1 MQHRSGYV
9 PKLIDVAGFLAMSSF
24 WGLNYVMVKFALV
37 YEPPLMF
44 LLFRVI
50 FAAIFSL
57 FLIKGGLKFPRDFM
71 TNVKLVILSALNITL
86 FMGLWFIGES
96 TESASI
102 SSILV
107 YTYPIFSIV
116 FSSIFLADRIGPLT
130 IVGSILGFLG
140 IVLIFIDQL
149 SISPGIG
156 LVLLVLSALS
166 WAGGTIFYKK
176 YVHTT
181 HPATVNAIQYIYAL
195 PFIVVWAFATESFS
209 LAGITWQFLLIS
221 LYVGVLGTAVAY
233 FIYLKL
239 YREYS
244 VPAIS
249 SYFFVVPALS
259 ILFSFIILRETNTL
273 FTYAGFILVAA
284 GIYLTSRCQ
293 RNGKQIAQAISL

>member
-1 MQHRSGYV
+1 M
-9 PKLIDVAGFLAMSSF
+9 PKSADVAGFLAMSSF

-37 YEPPLMF
+37 YEPPLVF
-44 LLFRVI
+44 LLFRVL
-50 FAAIFSL
+50 FAAIFSI
-57 FLIKGGLKFPRDFM
+57 FLIKGGLKFPRDLM

-116 FSSIFLADRIGPLT
+116 FSAIFLADRISLLT
-130 IVGSILGFLG
+130 IAGTVLGFLG

-149 SISPGIG
+149 SIRPGIG
-156 LVLLVLSALS
+156 LVFLVLSAVS

-176 YVHTT
+176 YIHTT

-195 PFIVVWAFATESFS
+195 PFIVIWAFATESFS
-209 LAGITWQFLLIS
+209 LSGITWQFLLIS
-221 LYVGVLGTAVAY
+221 LYIGVLGTGLAY

-249 SYFFVVPALS
+249 SYFFMVPALS
-259 ILFSFIILRETNTL
+259 ILFSFIILGQTNTL
-273 FTYAGFILVAA
+273 FTYGGFALVAA
-284 GIYLTSRCQ
+284 GIYLTSRSQ
-293 RNGKQIAQAISL
+293 RIIKPAGQAISL

>member
-1 MQHRSGYV
+1 M
-9 PKLIDVAGFLAMSSF
+9 PKSIDVAGFLAMSSF
-24 WGLNYVMVKFALV
+24 WGLNYIMVKFALL
-37 YEPPLMF
+37 YEPPLML
-44 LLFRVI
+44 LLFRVM

-57 FLIKGGLKFPRDFM
+57 FLIKGGLKFPRDLV
-71 TNVKLVILSALNITL
+71 TNLKMVILSALNITL

-107 YTYPIFSIV
+107 YTYPIFSII

-130 IVGSILGFLG
+130 VAGSVLGFAG
-140 IVLIFIDQL
+140 IVLIFVDQL

-156 LVLLVLSALS
+156 LILLLLSALS

-176 YVHTT
+176 YIHTT

-195 PFIVVWAFATESFS
+195 PFIAVWAFATESFS
-209 LAGITWQFLLIS
+209 LSGITWQFLLIS
-221 LYVGVLGTAVAY
+221 LYIGVLGTAVAY

-249 SYFFVVPALS
+249 SYFFLVPALS
-259 ILFSFIILRETNTL
+259 ILFSFLILGQTNTI
-273 FTYAGFILVAA
+273 FTYGGFALVAV
-284 GIYLTSRCQ
+284 GIYLTSRSQ
-293 RNGKQIAQAISL
+293 RNMGNKPQSISL

>member
-1 MQHRSGYV
+1 M
-9 PKLIDVAGFLAMSSF
+9 PKSADVAEFIAMSSF

-44 LLFRVI
+44 LLFRVM
-50 FAAIFSL
+50 FAAMFSL
-57 FLIKGGLKFPRDFM
+57 FLIKGGLKFPRDLM
-71 TNVKLVILSALNITL
+71 TNVKLAILSALNITL

-107 YTYPIFSIV
+107 YTYPIFSII
-116 FSSIFLADRIGPLT
+116 FSAIFLADSINSLT
-130 IVGSILGFLG
+130 IAGTVLGFLG

-149 SISPGIG
+149 SIRPGIG
-156 LVLLVLSALS
+156 LVFLVLSAVS

-176 YVHTT
+176 YIHTT

-195 PFIVVWAFATESFS
+195 PFIVIWAFATESFS
-209 LAGITWQFLLIS
+209 LSGITWQFLLIS
-221 LYVGVLGTAVAY
+221 LYIGVLGTGLAY

-239 YREYS
+239 YRKYS

-249 SYFFVVPALS
+249 SYFFTVPALS
-259 ILFSFIILRETNTL
+259 IRRYYRLIARPACFPFLWLRE
-273 FTYAGFILVAA
+273 V
-284 GIYLTSRCQ
+284 R
-293 RNGKQIAQAISL
+293 

>member
-1 MQHRSGYV
+1 M
-9 PKLIDVAGFLAMSSF
+9 PKSIDVAGFLAMSSF
-24 WGLNYVMVKFALV
+24 WGLNYIMVKFALL
-37 YEPPLMF
+37 YEPPLIF
-44 LLFRVI
+44 LLFRVM

-57 FLIKGGLKFPRDFM
+57 FLIKGGLKFPRDLV
-71 TNVKLVILSALNITL
+71 TNLKMVILSALNITL

-107 YTYPIFSIV
+107 YTYPIFSII

-130 IVGSILGFLG
+130 VAGSVLGFAG
-140 IVLIFIDQL
+140 IVLIFVDQL

-156 LVLLVLSALS
+156 LILLLLSALS

-176 YVHTT
+176 YIHTT

-195 PFIVVWAFATESFS
+195 PFIVVWAFATESFNLS
-209 LAGITWQFLLIS
+209 GITWQFLLIS
-221 LYVGVLGTAVAY
+221 LYIGVLGTAVAY

-249 SYFFVVPALS
+249 SYFFLVPALS
-259 ILFSFIILRETNTL
+259 ILFSFLILGQTNTI
-273 FTYAGFILVAA
+273 FTYGGFALVAV
-284 GIYLTSRCQ
+284 GIYLTSRSQ
-293 RNGKQIAQAISL
+293 RNMGNKPQSISL

>member
-1 MQHRSGYV
+1 M
-9 PKLIDVAGFLAMSSF
+9 PKSIDVAGFMAMSSF
-24 WGLNYVMVKFALV
+24 WGLNYIMVKFALL
-37 YEPPLMF
+37 YEPPLML
-44 LLFRVI
+44 LLFRVM

-57 FLIKGGLKFPRDFM
+57 FLIKGGLKFPRDLV
-71 TNVKLVILSALNITL
+71 TNLKMVILSALNITL
-86 FMGLWFIGES
+86 FMGLWFIGEG

-107 YTYPIFSIV
+107 YTYPIFSII

-130 IVGSILGFLG
+130 VAGSVLGFAG
-140 IVLIFIDQL
+140 IVLIFVDQL

-156 LVLLVLSALS
+156 LILLLLSALS

-176 YVHTT
+176 YIHTT

-195 PFIVVWAFATESFS
+195 PFITVWAFATESFS
-209 LAGITWQFLLIS
+209 LSGITWQFLLIS
-221 LYVGVLGTAVAY
+221 LYIGVLGTAVAY

-249 SYFFVVPALS
+249 SYFFLVPALS
-259 ILFSFIILRETNTL
+259 ILFSFLILGQTNTI
-273 FTYAGFILVAA
+273 FTYGGFALVAV
-284 GIYLTSRCQ
+284 GIYLTSRSQ
-293 RNGKQIAQAISL
+293 RNMGNEPQSISL

>member
-1 MQHRSGYV
+1 M
-9 PKLIDVAGFLAMSSF
+9 PKSADVAGFLAMSSF

-37 YEPPLMF
+37 YEPPLVF
-44 LLFRVI
+44 LLFRVL
-50 FAAIFSL
+50 FAAIFSI
-57 FLIKGGLKFPRDFM
+57 FLIKGGLKFPRDLM

-116 FSSIFLADRIGPLT
+116 FSAIFLADRISLLT
-130 IVGSILGFLG
+130 IAGTVLGFLG

-149 SISPGIG
+149 SIRPGIG
-156 LVLLVLSALS
+156 LVFLVLSAVS

-176 YVHTT
+176 YIHTT

-195 PFIVVWAFATESFS
+195 PFIVIWAFATESFS
-209 LAGITWQFLLIS
+209 LSGITWQFLLIS
-221 LYVGVLGTAVAY
+221 LYIGVLGTGLAY

-249 SYFFVVPALS
+249 SYFFTVPALS
-259 ILFSFIILRETNTL
+259 ILFSFIILGQTNTL
-273 FTYAGFILVAA
+273 FTYVGFVLVAA
-284 GIYLTSRCQ
+284 GIYLTSRSQ
-293 RNGKQIAQAISL
+293 RNIKPLDEQ